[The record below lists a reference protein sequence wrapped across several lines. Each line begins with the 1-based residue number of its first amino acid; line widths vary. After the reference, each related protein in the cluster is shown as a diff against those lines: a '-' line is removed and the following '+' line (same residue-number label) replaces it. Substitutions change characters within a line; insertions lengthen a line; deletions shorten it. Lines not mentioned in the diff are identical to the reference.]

1 MEEIV
6 KSVREAESQAAKTRA
21 EALARAAEI
30 AAEAEERAAKLLSDC
45 EKENV
50 RDRETAL
57 SEAERKAEEDYTNR
71 LFLERKEAEAYAD
84 GILGDTKSC
93 VNRIV
98 RRVCGDR

>member
-21 EALARAAEI
+21 EALARAAQI
-30 AAEAEERAAKLLSDC
+30 AAEAEECAAKLLSDC

-50 RDRETAL
+50 TAREAAL
-57 SEAERKAEEDYTNR
+57 SEAERKAEEDYSNR
-71 LFLERKEAEAYAD
+71 LFLERKEAEEYAD
-84 GILGDTKSC
+84 GILKETKSY
-93 VNRIV
+93 VSGIV